1 MYIPNTHVLSIIYIK
16 SKQISSITLLQK
28 VRLTSSRLRQGRAA
42 SNGLSIIYITNTHV
56 LYIICTS
63 QVNRFHPLHT
73 LHTVRLTSSRPLQGR
88 AASNGLTKCI

>member
-1 MYIPNTHVLSIIYIK
+1 MTALGVTRHLCED
-16 SKQISSITLLQK
+16 ISDMS
-28 VRLTSSRLRQGRAA
+28 LRIAVTNVELKNKKKGRAA